1 MQKVAYAR
9 ICNIVEKIYYVVIKH
24 QRDDKKY
31 FFKNKMKKTT
41 TKTTKEIIE
50 DFLFSDSA
58 GSTVTKFLLMTIAV
72 GGVAFIGALAP
83 ALFSMAEG
91 AGLRKKYS
99 KKQLSNAFAN
109 LKNRKLVEIIQEK
122 NGKTKVVLTNTGEKR
137 IKELCFEEL
146 RIQKTKRWD
155 KKWRVLVY
163 DIPTK
168 PVIYNTAREALRAK
182 IKELGFLQLQKSVWV
197 CPYECED
204 EILFLSESYHVTKFI
219 EIFTV
224 DRMLHGEKLKI
235 KFGLK

>member
-1 MQKVAYAR
+1 
-9 ICNIVEKIYYVVIKH
+9 
-24 QRDDKKY
+24 
-31 FFKNKMKKTT
+31 MKKN
-41 TKTTKEIIE
+41 TKTTKKVIE
-50 DFLFSDSA
+50 DFLYSDSVGA
-58 GSTVTKFLLMTIAV
+58 TVTKFLLMSLAV

-91 AGLRKKYS
+91 SGLRKRYS

-122 NGKTKVVLTNTGEKR
+122 NGKTKVILTNTGEKR
-137 IKELCFEEL
+137 VKEFCFEQL
-146 RIQKTKRWD
+146 RIKKAKKWD

-168 PVIYNTAREALRAK
+168 PKVYNTAREALRAK
-182 IKELGFLQLQKSVWV
+182 IKEIGFVQLQKSVWV

-204 EILFLSESYHVTKFI
+204 EILFLSESYRVTKFI

-224 DRMLHGEKLKI
+224 DRMLHSERLKSKFKL
-235 KFGLK
+235 